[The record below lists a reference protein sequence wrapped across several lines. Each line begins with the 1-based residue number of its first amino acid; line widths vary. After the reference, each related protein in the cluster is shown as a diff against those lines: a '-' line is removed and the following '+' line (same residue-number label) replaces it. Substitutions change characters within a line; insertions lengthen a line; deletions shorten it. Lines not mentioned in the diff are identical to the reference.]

1 MKVTITAAFEVYY
14 TTSDT
19 IEVSEEINLDDF
31 DNKDEIY
38 YYLLNKVQEE
48 AKEYGYYEYGEPDF
62 NENFYDE
69 DEVEE

>member
-1 MKVTITAAFEVYY
+1 MKITVTAAFEVYY

-38 YYLLNKVQEE
+38 EYLLNK
-48 AKEYGYYEYGEPDF
+48 AKKDAKYYGYYDYGEPDF
-62 NENFYDE
+62 DEVFYDE
-69 DEVEE
+69 DNEEE